1 MDHVSQLAPRQIW
14 ANPTTTTTR
23 SYAPGCTPVVLPS
36 DGVIWYNKSF
46 PITLSENA
54 IFEPVCTG
62 SPTDEVHVNAALDTR
77 DPFYSSVT
85 PQLYAIGCATVVSYL
100 LVIILLI
107 TPRTFYVGGPS
118 GGANFLGRHG
128 MISGSYS
135 GNSSVVGVGGRPWLQ
150 KVAAILVAISLTIA
164 TVDSFRVAERQYN
177 YGYSDAEAL
186 TDEVIDGLEI
196 RIVRVISSTF
206 LWLAQVQ
213 TLIRLFPRHKEKV
226 MIKWAGFALIVLD
239 TTFSILENFWV
250 RNSSNRPRLYDD
262 AIPALSYLFELSLN
276 LLYAAWV
283 IFYSISKHRFAFF
296 HPKMRNIC
304 LVALLSLCAILIPV
318 VFFVMDIAKPEIAGW
333 GTYIRWVGS
342 AAASVVVWEW
352 VERIEALERDET
364 KDGILGRE
372 VFDGDE
378 MLDVTPSEEVDWPRY
393 PSQGNDQGGGNGA
406 SSGWGGMIG
415 LAHRPLRARAGLP
428 RVNRNKGAG
437 ATQFNQASATAP
449 RGPNNRPT
457 PPPAAITPVSRADT
471 TSAASTVY
479 NVRYH
484 PVSSPTPPVAM
495 PHMEEEEELAEDK
508 EVEGE
513 EHSPNADENRI
524 SSQNT
529 REQSPQI
536 VHTDPR
542 WHALL
547 YPFKRRRASLPKEV
561 ASAQAV
567 EEPSD
572 HRPSVATGGD
582 GETEASGTRSRGDH
596 FFSLRR
602 VRPGS
607 GLQQNDGQLHVTVI
621 PARRRGQHTWSP
633 QNRLLESQP
642 SGARGNRPVE
652 QPRHAVSTSRPG
664 LPVRVIPSQPSASAP
679 WTDADVERGG
689 GDYVL
694 HYDPETAA
702 LVDEDVNRLSSNGP
716 VRDFDQR
723 SWTDTTISEERDE
736 GDGSRE
742 QAEPPSESRPSPA
755 DLGSSQHGHSEQRD

>member
-1 MDHVSQLAPRQIW
+1 
-14 ANPTTTTTR
+14 
-23 SYAPGCTPVVLPS
+23 
-36 DGVIWYNKSF
+36 
-46 PITLSENA
+46 
-54 IFEPVCTG
+54 
-62 SPTDEVHVNAALDTR
+62 
-77 DPFYSSVT
+77 
-85 PQLYAIGCATVVSYL
+85 
-100 LVIILLI
+100 
-107 TPRTFYVGGPS
+107 
-118 GGANFLGRHG
+118 

-164 TVDSFRVAERQYN
+164 TVDSFKVAERQYN
-177 YGYSDAEAL
+177 YGFSDAEAL
-186 TDEVIDGLEI
+186 SEEVIDGLEI
-196 RIVRVISSTF
+196 RVVRVISSTF

-250 RNSSNRPRLYDD
+250 RSSSTRPRLYDD

-283 IFYSISKHRFAFF
+283 IFYSISKHRYAFF

-318 VFFVMDIAKPEIAGW
+318 VFFVLDIARPEIAGW

-378 MLDVTPSEEVDWPRY
+378 MLEVTPSEEVDWPRY
-393 PSQGNDQGGGNGA
+393 QSQGNGRGGGNGA
-406 SSGWGGMIG
+406 SSGWGGVMG
-415 LAHRPLRARAGLP
+415 LAHRPLRARAVLP
-428 RVNRNKGAG
+428 RVNRNRGAG
-437 ATQFNQASATAP
+437 APAYHQATATAP
-449 RGPNNRPT
+449 RGPNNNRPT

-484 PVSSPTPPVAM
+484 PVASPTPPVAM
-495 PHMEEEEELAEDK
+495 PHMEEEEELVEDK
-508 EVEGE
+508 ELEEGE
-513 EHSPNADENRI
+513 EQNPETNASRL
-524 SSQNT
+524 SAQNT

-536 VHTDPR
+536 VQADPR

-547 YPFKRRRASLPKEV
+547 FPFKRRRASLPKEV
-561 ASAQAV
+561 ASAQAG
-567 EEPSD
+567 EEPSE
-572 HRPSVATGGD
+572 HRPSVATGED
-582 GETEASGTRSRGDH
+582 GETEANNARSRSDH
-596 FFSLRR
+596 FFSIRK
-602 VRPGS
+602 PGS
-607 GLQQNDGQLHVTVI
+607 QNNDGPLPVTVI

-633 QNRLLESQP
+633 ENRLLGENRPAGES
-642 SGARGNRPVE
+642 RPVE
-652 QPRHAVSTSRPG
+652 QSAHHATPSSRPG
-664 LPVRVIPSQPSASAP
+664 LPVRVIPSQPHASAP

-702 LVDEDVNRLSSNGP
+702 LVDEDVSHGTQNQT
-716 VRDFDQR
+716 VTEYDQR
-723 SWTDTTISEERDE
+723 SWTDSTISEERNNV
-736 GDGSRE
+736 SE
-742 QAEPPSESRPSPA
+742 QNEQFHAAPQTPYSAGHGPSNQH
-755 DLGSSQHGHSEQRD
+755 GSS

>member
-1 MDHVSQLAPRQIW
+1 
-14 ANPTTTTTR
+14 
-23 SYAPGCTPVVLPS
+23 
-36 DGVIWYNKSF
+36 
-46 PITLSENA
+46 
-54 IFEPVCTG
+54 
-62 SPTDEVHVNAALDTR
+62 
-77 DPFYSSVT
+77 
-85 PQLYAIGCATVVSYL
+85 
-100 LVIILLI
+100 
-107 TPRTFYVGGPS
+107 
-118 GGANFLGRHG
+118 
-128 MISGSYS
+128 
-135 GNSSVVGVGGRPWLQ
+135 LQ

-164 TVDSFRVAERQYN
+164 TVDSFKVAERQYN
-177 YGYSDAEAL
+177 YGFSDAEAL
-186 TDEVIDGLEI
+186 SEEVIDGLEI

-250 RNSSNRPRLYDD
+250 RNSSTRPRLYDD

-283 IFYSISKHRFAFF
+283 IFYSISKHRYAFF

-318 VFFVMDIAKPEIAGW
+318 VFFVLDIARPEIAGW

-378 MLDVTPSEEVDWPRY
+378 MLEVTPSEEVDWPRY
-393 PSQGNDQGGGNGA
+393 QSPGNDRGGGNGA
-406 SSGWGGMIG
+406 SSGWGGVIG
-415 LAHRPLRARAGLP
+415 LAHRPLRTRTGG
-428 RVNRNKGAG
+428 NRNGAPTNG
-437 ATQFNQASATAP
+437 QAAATVP
-449 RGPNNRPT
+449 RGPNNNRPT

-484 PVSSPTPPVAM
+484 PVASPTPPVAM
-495 PHMEEEEELAEDK
+495 PHMEEEAELMEDK
-508 EVEGE
+508 EIE
-513 EHSPNADENRI
+513 EAEEQNLQTIEHRLSA
-524 SSQNT
+524 QNT

-536 VHTDPR
+536 VQADPR

-561 ASAQAV
+561 ASAQAG
-567 EEPSD
+567 EEPSE
-572 HRPSVATGGD
+572 HRPSVATGED
-582 GETEASGTRSRGDH
+582 GETQASGGRFRSDH
-596 FFSLRR
+596 FFSLRKA
-602 VRPGS
+602 RPGPGS
-607 GLQQNDGQLHVTVI
+607 QSTDGPLPVTVI

-633 QNRLLESQP
+633 ENRLLEELRP
-642 SGARGNRPVE
+642 SGESRPAE
-652 QPRHAVSTSRPG
+652 QSPHRPTPSNRPG
-664 LPVRVIPSQPSASAP
+664 LPVRVIPSQPNASAP
-679 WTDADVERGG
+679 WTEADVERGG

-702 LVDEDVNRLSSNGP
+702 LVDEDVGHTQHEP
-716 VRDFDQR
+716 VAEFDQR
-723 SWTDTTISEERDE
+723 SWADTTISEDRS
-736 GDGSRE
+736 GGPRE
-742 QAEPPSESRPSPA
+742 QTEQSLAESQTSHLGTEHGPSNQH
-755 DLGSSQHGHSEQRD
+755 GSS